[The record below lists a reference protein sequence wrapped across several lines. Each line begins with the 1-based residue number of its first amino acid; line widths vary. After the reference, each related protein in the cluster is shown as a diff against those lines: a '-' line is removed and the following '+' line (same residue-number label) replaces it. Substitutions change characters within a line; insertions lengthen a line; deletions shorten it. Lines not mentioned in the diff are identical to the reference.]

1 MRRRYLRQYYDGSR
15 VIFFNEPKEPDTG
28 SKPMR
33 DVVFLYPNTSQE
45 KTLWP
50 YAFGYE
56 RSNPVEAPKNAM
68 ITDRFI
74 IYFAVGGHAYFN
86 DTSIGAGDVFMYYPG
101 TPHRF
106 YNNAKKPIEFY
117 WVELSG
123 SELMSYLDS
132 IGLSPDK
139 MIYPRSLRDT
149 ILKCFRSAIYE
160 PSEGA
165 DIEMYYMAL
174 FNIIMSY
181 CKSMNVSAQKPA
193 PSLQEQYVLDAMHIL
208 FEKQYMMSVEA
219 VAKHIGISRK
229 YLSRLFKSQKGETL
243 QQYIINH
250 KMETA
255 GKMIRSGLYS
265 YKQIAENLGYYDYA
279 AFSRNFN
286 LYFGITPSEYDR
298 IQKENKRHFD
308 IKKIRETDK
317 GEGETMKTNN
327 NYAAELPVFDTYDV
341 LVVGGGPSGI
351 CAAVSAARC
360 GARVAVIERYGTLG
374 GNMTLGNVGP
384 FMGRVGPGTIS
395 REINRIAN
403 TKMPLGRIAQDIE
416 GLEIELVE
424 WVSAA
429 GVKILLQCAVG
440 DVLMEGNV
448 ICGVIAS
455 TPTGFQIFK
464 AKIIIDATG
473 NGLVALK
480 AGVPMKVG
488 REEDGLTQPVSL
500 MFTLSN
506 VDDTKLLANGDET
519 YDTTTRNKEFIAKTF
534 AASYSGMLPASAPLV
549 RLYRS
554 CRGNE
559 CIVNATH
566 VNYIDGTNLNDI
578 EKAELELR
586 EQIPW
591 IIHYLRSN
599 VPGFENCRLARSSMT
614 LGVRESYRIVGEY
627 TLTEEDLREGKRFPD
642 VVVHGA
648 DFYFDVHGIRNGGQ
662 QCYEQAKPYDIPYR
676 CLLPQKVENLLVVGR
691 CISGTHLAHS
701 SYRVMNI
708 VMAIG
713 QAGGV
718 AAAAATAAGVTP
730 RELPYQTVQEW
741 LTKMGVDLWCDDTVL
756 EYGKVKTAPKAYDP
770 K

>member
-1 MRRRYLRQYYDGSR
+1 
-15 VIFFNEPKEPDTG
+15 
-28 SKPMR
+28 
-33 DVVFLYPNTSQE
+33 
-45 KTLWP
+45 
-50 YAFGYE
+50 
-56 RSNPVEAPKNAM
+56 
-68 ITDRFI
+68 
-74 IYFAVGGHAYFN
+74 
-86 DTSIGAGDVFMYYPG
+86 
-101 TPHRF
+101 
-106 YNNAKKPIEFY
+106 
-117 WVELSG
+117 
-123 SELMSYLDS
+123 
-132 IGLSPDK
+132 
-139 MIYPRSLRDT
+139 
-149 ILKCFRSAIYE
+149 
-160 PSEGA
+160 
-165 DIEMYYMAL
+165 
-174 FNIIMSY
+174 
-181 CKSMNVSAQKPA
+181 
-193 PSLQEQYVLDAMHIL
+193 
-208 FEKQYMMSVEA
+208 
-219 VAKHIGISRK
+219 
-229 YLSRLFKSQKGETL
+229 
-243 QQYIINH
+243 
-250 KMETA
+250 
-255 GKMIRSGLYS
+255 
-265 YKQIAENLGYYDYA
+265 
-279 AFSRNFN
+279 
-286 LYFGITPSEYDR
+286 
-298 IQKENKRHFD
+298 
-308 IKKIRETDK
+308 
-317 GEGETMKTNN
+317 
-327 NYAAELPVFDTYDV
+327 
-341 LVVGGGPSGI
+341 
-351 CAAVSAARC
+351 
-360 GARVAVIERYGTLG
+360 
-374 GNMTLGNVGP
+374 
-384 FMGRVGPGTIS
+384 
-395 REINRIAN
+395 
-403 TKMPLGRIAQDIE
+403 
-416 GLEIELVE
+416 
-424 WVSAA
+424 
-429 GVKILLQCAVG
+429 
-440 DVLMEGNV
+440 
-448 ICGVIAS
+448 
-455 TPTGFQIFK
+455 
-464 AKIIIDATG
+464 
-473 NGLVALK
+473 
-480 AGVPMKVG
+480 
-488 REEDGLTQPVSL
+488 